1 MNQNEKRWIVL
12 LVAVVI
18 IAIVFFVVLGFRN
31 KDGEDLADNSQNVPT
46 NEEQYT
52 VQLDDGTKL
61 NTSEDFNSN
70 KTYGDLEISNI
81 QYTTRPDGMTVLL
94 ADVTNKGTTNHEL
107 EMVKITILDQNG
119 EAITEIRPLIDAMAP
134 GETVQINASI
144 TADVSNAKDF
154 TIEAAEYWCKL
165 YI

>member
-18 IAIVFFVVLGFRN
+18 IAVVFFVVIGL
-31 KDGEDLADNSQNVPT
+31 KKDDGEDLAANPQDVPT
-46 NEEQYT
+46 EEQYT
-52 VQLDDGTKL
+52 VELDDGTKL
-61 NTSEDFNSN
+61 NTSEQFNSN
-70 KTYGDLEISNI
+70 KKYGDLEISNI

-94 ADVTNKGTTNHEL
+94 ADVTNKGTTNHEV

-119 EAITEIRPLIDAMAP
+119 EAITEIRPIIGKMAP

-144 TADVSNAKDF
+144 SADVSNAKDF
-154 TIEAAEYWCKL
+154 TIESAE
-165 YI
+165 

>member
-107 EMVKITILDQNG
+107 DQSSLS
-119 EAITEIRPLIDAMAP
+119 ERAVSSWLCVLRAP
-134 GETVQINASI
+134 HRLYPHLRYFQ
-144 TADVSNAKDF
+144 
-154 TIEAAEYWCKL
+154 EY
-165 YI
+165 

>member
-1 MNQNEKRWIVL
+1 MNQNEKRRIVL

-154 TIEAAEYWCKL
+154 TIEAAE
-165 YI
+165 

>member
-61 NTSEDFNSN
+61 
-70 KTYGDLEISNI
+70 K
-81 QYTTRPDGMTVLL
+81 
-94 ADVTNKGTTNHEL
+94 
-107 EMVKITILDQNG
+107 VK
-119 EAITEIRPLIDAMAP
+119 
-134 GETVQINASI
+134 
-144 TADVSNAKDF
+144 
-154 TIEAAEYWCKL
+154 
-165 YI
+165 

>member
-61 NTSEDFNSN
+61 NTSEQFNSN
-70 KTYGDLEISNI
+70 KKYGDLEISNI

-154 TIEAAEYWCKL
+154 TIEAAE
-165 YI
+165 

>member
-119 EAITEIRPLIDAMAP
+119 
-134 GETVQINASI
+134 
-144 TADVSNAKDF
+144 
-154 TIEAAEYWCKL
+154 KL
-165 YI
+165 LQKLDHL

>member
-1 MNQNEKRWIVL
+1 MNQDEKRWIVL
-12 LVAVVI
+12 LVAVII
-18 IAIVFFVVLGFRN
+18 IAVVFFVVLGIEKN
-31 KDGEDLADNSQNVPT
+31 NQENVAEVPQNDQQ

-52 VQLDDGTKL
+52 VELDDGTKL
-61 NTSEDFNSN
+61 NTSESFNSN
-70 KTYGDLEISNI
+70 KTFGDFEVSNI

-144 TADVSNAKDF
+144 SADVSNAKDF
-154 TIEAAEYWCKL
+154 TIEAAE
-165 YI
+165 

>member
-12 LVAVVI
+12 FVAVVI

-154 TIEAAEYWCKL
+154 TIEAAE
-165 YI
+165 

>member
-81 QYTTRPDGMTVLL
+81 QYTTRTDGMTVLL

-154 TIEAAEYWCKL
+154 TIEAAE
-165 YI
+165 

>member
-1 MNQNEKRWIVL
+1 MDCAFGGSCNYCDCI
-12 LVAVVI
+12 
-18 IAIVFFVVLGFRN
+18 FVVLGFRN

-154 TIEAAEYWCKL
+154 TIEAAE
-165 YI
+165 

>member
-134 GETVQINASI
+134 GEAVQINASI
-144 TADVSNAKDF
+144 SADVSNAKDF
-154 TIEAAEYWCKL
+154 TIEAAE
-165 YI
+165 

>member
-1 MNQNEKRWIVL
+1 M
-12 LVAVVI
+12 AVVI

-154 TIEAAEYWCKL
+154 TIEAAE
-165 YI
+165 

>member
-1 MNQNEKRWIVL
+1 MNQNEKRWILL

-144 TADVSNAKDF
+144 SADVSNAKDF
-154 TIEAAEYWCKL
+154 TIEAAE
-165 YI
+165 

>member
-1 MNQNEKRWIVL
+1 
-12 LVAVVI
+12 
-18 IAIVFFVVLGFRN
+18 
-31 KDGEDLADNSQNVPT
+31 
-46 NEEQYT
+46 
-52 VQLDDGTKL
+52 
-61 NTSEDFNSN
+61 
-70 KTYGDLEISNI
+70 
-81 QYTTRPDGMTVLL
+81 MTVLL

-154 TIEAAEYWCKL
+154 TIEAAE
-165 YI
+165 

>member
-107 EMVKITILDQNG
+107 EMVKITILYQNG

-154 TIEAAEYWCKL
+154 TIEAAE
-165 YI
+165 

>member
-144 TADVSNAKDF
+144 SADVSNAKDF
-154 TIEAAEYWCKL
+154 TIEAAE
-165 YI
+165 

>member
-1 MNQNEKRWIVL
+1 MNQNEKRWIVV

-46 NEEQYT
+46 KEEQYT

-154 TIEAAEYWCKL
+154 TIEAAE
-165 YI
+165 

>member
-154 TIEAAEYWCKL
+154 TIEAAE
-165 YI
+165 

>member
-18 IAIVFFVVLGFRN
+18 IAVVFFVVLGL
-31 KDGEDLADNSQNVPT
+31 KKDDGEDLASNPQDVPT
-46 NEEQYT
+46 EEQYT
-52 VQLDDGTKL
+52 VELDDGTKL
-61 NTSEDFNSN
+61 NTSEQFNSN
-70 KTYGDLEISNI
+70 KKYGDLEISNI

-94 ADVTNKGTTNHEL
+94 ADVTNKGTTNHEV

-119 EAITEIRPLIDAMAP
+119 EAITEIRPIIGKMAP

-144 TADVSNAKDF
+144 SADVSNAKDF
-154 TIEAAEYWCKL
+154 TIESAE
-165 YI
+165 

>member
-119 EAITEIRPLIDAMAP
+119 DAITEIRPLIDAMAP

-154 TIEAAEYWCKL
+154 TIEAAE
-165 YI
+165 

>member
-1 MNQNEKRWIVL
+1 MNRNEKRWIVL

-154 TIEAAEYWCKL
+154 TIEAAE
-165 YI
+165 

>member
-119 EAITEIRPLIDAMAP
+119 EAITEIRPLIGAMAP

-144 TADVSNAKDF
+144 SADVSNAKDF
-154 TIEAAEYWCKL
+154 TIEAAE
-165 YI
+165 

>member
-1 MNQNEKRWIVL
+1 MNQNEKRWILL

-144 TADVSNAKDF
+144 TAHVSNAKDF
-154 TIEAAEYWCKL
+154 TIEAAE
-165 YI
+165 

>member
-31 KDGEDLADNSQNVPT
+31 KDGEDLADNSQNVPK

-154 TIEAAEYWCKL
+154 TIEAAE
-165 YI
+165 

>member
-107 EMVKITILDQNG
+107 ETVKITILDQNG

-154 TIEAAEYWCKL
+154 TIEAAE
-165 YI
+165 

>member
-61 NTSEDFNSN
+61 NTSEDLNSN

-154 TIEAAEYWCKL
+154 TIEAAE
-165 YI
+165 

>member
-144 TADVSNAKDF
+144 TADVPNAKDF
-154 TIEAAEYWCKL
+154 TIEAAE
-165 YI
+165 

>member
-94 ADVTNKGTTNHEL
+94 ADVTNKGDTRYDVQE
-107 EMVKITILDQNG
+107 ITIKILDENG
-119 EAITEIRPLIDAMAP
+119 EVMTEAHPLIDAMNP
-134 GETVQINASI
+134 GETAKINVSF
-144 TADVSNAKDF
+144 TADISNAKDF
-154 TIEAAEYWCKL
+154 TIETAE
-165 YI
+165 

>member
-31 KDGEDLADNSQNVPT
+31 KDGDDLADNSQNVPT

-154 TIEAAEYWCKL
+154 TIEAAE
-165 YI
+165 

>member
-18 IAIVFFVVLGFRN
+18 IAIVFLVVLGFRN

-144 TADVSNAKDF
+144 SADVSNAKDF
-154 TIEAAEYWCKL
+154 TIEAAE
-165 YI
+165 

>member
-1 MNQNEKRWIVL
+1 MNQNEKRWILL

-154 TIEAAEYWCKL
+154 TIEAAE
-165 YI
+165 

>member
-18 IAIVFFVVLGFRN
+18 IAIVFFVELGFRN

-154 TIEAAEYWCKL
+154 TIEAAE
-165 YI
+165 